1 MPKARG
7 SLMNQPE
14 PNSPLELAPGV
25 WAEPRGLRVTFSRAG
40 GPGGQ
45 NVNKLNTKALLW
57 LELSALR
64 GMSDRARARLLTL
77 AAPHI
82 TAAGEIHLWSATY
95 RTQERNR
102 QSVFEKLRELIVRA
116 LVEPKRRRKT
126 RPTAGSRARRL
137 ESKRMRSETKAGRGS
152 VGNSEF

>member
-1 MPKARG
+1 MTERP
-7 SLMNQPE
+7 

-25 WAEPRGLRVTFSRAG
+25 WAEERGLRLTYSRAG

-64 GMSDRARARLLTL
+64 GMSDRALARLRVL

-82 TAAGEIHLWSATY
+82 TAAGEIHLWSATH

-102 QSVFEKLRELIVRA
+102 QSVFEKLRELIVQA
-116 LVEPKRRRKT
+116 LVEPKRRRRT

-137 ESKRMRSETKAGRGS
+137 EGKRRRSETKEGRGN
-152 VGNSEF
+152 VEW